1 MFHLYAKHIL
11 FCGWFKAAELIDDQ
25 FNMIRFNTEMNTD
38 LLTSSCSLQDSAMI
52 KIHHIHRLNRWFALV
67 FFKHIF
73 LCFLY
78 ISWSGQFLS
87 DKHDG

>member
-1 MFHLYAKHIL
+1 MLNLYITHIL

-38 LLTSSCSLQDSAMI
+38 LLISSCSLQDSAII

-67 FFKHIF
+67 F
-73 LCFLY
+73 
-78 ISWSGQFLS
+78 LS
-87 DKHDG
+87 TSSCVFFTFPDMESS